1 MVTFLRIV
9 CVAKI
14 CLIIWHQIMAR
25 KHFLTVSRGLRH
37 QGTRKFCTLCFLSV
51 SSISLHICWLP
62 CRRITLTLLAWL
74 LPFVPKVEFGSD
86 PRGVSAKFLQF
97 VAPSVAGSVGNPCQA
112 SRSMVAVR
120 TRTCTGRWPGQLSR
134 TLRSPWTHRSKWS
147 LMCSKMSWNDNNK
160 RKLGHH
166 KVLL

>member
-1 MVTFLRIV
+1 
-9 CVAKI
+9 
-14 CLIIWHQIMAR
+14 MA
-25 KHFLTVSRGLRH
+25 
-37 QGTRKFCTLCFLSV
+37 FLSILSPFLGDCDIIREHASFARCV
-51 SSISLHICWLP
+51 FYQSVSISLHICWLP
-62 CRRITLTLLAWL
+62 CRCITLTLLAWL

-112 SRSMVAVR
+112 SRSMVAAR

-147 LMCSKMSWNDNNK
+147 LMCSKMSCVGQACHL
-160 RKLGHH
+160 R
-166 KVLL
+166 LLSSLFGLFR